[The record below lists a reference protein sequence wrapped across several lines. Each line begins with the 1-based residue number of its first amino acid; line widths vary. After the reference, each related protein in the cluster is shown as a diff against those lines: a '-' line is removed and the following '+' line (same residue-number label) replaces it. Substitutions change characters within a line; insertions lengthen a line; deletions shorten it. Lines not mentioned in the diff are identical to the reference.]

1 MGTVVADRVER
12 PPSLFDLLDG
22 PAAPSPER
30 SAGLERRLLRERE
43 AEALVEPASP
53 AEQSAALVEPVS
65 PAGQPGVASD
75 DIEAGG
81 AGHVHDGV
89 GGEPTL
95 DDMLVGAW
103 EGLTAQVAVAC
114 PLCDGVLR
122 PLYADGAAGSPVVA
136 GRCDSCDTTLT

>member
-1 MGTVVADRVER
+1 MGVVVADRVER

-22 PAAPSPER
+22 PAAPATTPEHP
-30 SAGLERRLLRERE
+30 SGLERRLLRERE
-43 AEALVEPASP
+43 AEAAEALVEPARTAGRP
-53 AEQSAALVEPVS
+53 AIGDA
-65 PAGQPGVASD
+65 PAVVGD
-75 DIEAGG
+75 LEAGG

-95 DDMLVGAW
+95 DDLLVGAW

-114 PLCDGVLR
+114 PLCDGALR

-136 GRCDSCDTTLT
+136 GRCDGCDTTLT

>member
-1 MGTVVADRVER
+1 MADRVER

-22 PAAPSPER
+22 PAAPAHDRP
-30 SAGLERRLLRERE
+30 AGLERRLLRERE
-43 AEALVEPASP
+43 AEVD
-53 AEQSAALVEPVS
+53 QV
-65 PAGQPGVASD
+65 D
-75 DIEAGG
+75 AGG

-114 PLCDGVLR
+114 PLCDGALR

-136 GRCDSCDTTLT
+136 GRCDRCDTTLS

>member
-1 MGTVVADRVER
+1 MGVVVADRVER

-22 PAAPSPER
+22 PAAPATTPEHP
-30 SAGLERRLLRERE
+30 SGLERRLLRERE
-43 AEALVEPASP
+43 AEAFVEPAP
-53 AEQSAALVEPVS
+53 A
-65 PAGQPGVASD
+65 PAVAD
-75 DIEAGG
+75 DLEAGG

-114 PLCDGVLR
+114 PLCDGALR